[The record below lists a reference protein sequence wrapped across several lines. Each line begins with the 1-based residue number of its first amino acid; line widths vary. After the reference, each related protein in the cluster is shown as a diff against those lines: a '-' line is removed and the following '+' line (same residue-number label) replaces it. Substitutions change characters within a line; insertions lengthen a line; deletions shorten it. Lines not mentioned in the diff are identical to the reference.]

1 MMINMMIPALMQIFL
16 SSPAGNS
23 EEAIRLFRVTYQSK
37 NSTNSAKI
45 EAIHGLSA
53 IPSIGRAKVL
63 GQLLIKAPES
73 HRIEA
78 AKALSKFRGVKGAS
92 KIASSALLDRLN
104 SKKLAVQVALIKTLG
119 ELRNPYSLKI
129 LHNLFN
135 SNELEVSQAAIIA
148 TALFQNRNS
157 VQILINALK
166 KSEKNVDEDGLERTK
181 TLNFALNSITG
192 QPLINSNEWSR
203 WWGSM
208 AVRTALR

>member
-23 EEAIRLFRVTYQSK
+23 EEAIRLFKATYQSK

-53 IPSIGRAKVL
+53 VPSIGRAKVL

-73 HRIEA
+73 HQIEA
-78 AKALSKFRGVKGAS
+78 AKALAKFRGVKGAS
-92 KIASSALLDRLN
+92 KIASNALKSTLTRN
-104 SKKLAVQVALIKTLG
+104 KSAVQVALIKTLG
-119 ELRNPYSLKI
+119 ALGDPYSLRAI
-129 LHNLFN
+129 HNLLN
-135 SNELEVSQAAIIA
+135 SKDLSVSQEAINA
-148 TALFQNRNS
+148 TALFKNRSS

-166 KSEKNVDEDGLERTK
+166 KSEKNLDEDGLERTK
-181 TLNFALNSITG
+181 TLNFALKSITG
-192 QPLINSNEWSR
+192 QPLVNSNEWSR

-208 AVRTALR
+208 AVRTTLR